1 MEATEEMKCDHLDIV
16 KESYGVHLFFTVQ
29 LSFVLFLLSVISVIH
44 GLCPWI
50 FIGTVSNKIKHLN
63 GVLSER

>member
-1 MEATEEMKCDHLDIV
+1 METTEEMKCDHLDIV

-50 FIGTVSNKIKHLN
+50 LIGTVSNKIKNLHE
-63 GVLSER
+63 VLSER